1 MNRIA
6 IGLLKALSPV
16 FFFVSSTLAQKGYIY
31 VHVSAL
37 NEESSPDFQFTMN
50 GGPTIIPDF
59 YLNDQPFVPG
69 RIYDIGTSHGITANG
84 LGDGELWASLEAS
97 GEIYHRI
104 AGSSQWTATGFT
116 GTSLDGA
123 GPGQFVDVDAN
134 GNAYFFDGS
143 NQQVIYTAAAHGGL
157 KATDIT
163 YGEGRIAIVTD
174 DGSIWKNDGVSA
186 PYTDAWTI
194 LAPTGTGASRLDMLP
209 SSGQIVYYC
218 TSGTVFTLPFT
229 GGIAT
234 NIGSPG
240 TTDVAVDDDGTIYAN
255 GNKWGGGLT
264 WIPDATAY
272 TFFNHMTAGPA
283 GQAWCTS
290 AASNAAGT
298 IYTRTPQSIW
308 IDDERPRLPYKGNAV
323 ILPVDAGS
331 YTLSAVTPVG
341 WSLESITLYDPTNNS
356 TVAVS
361 TAQSTIN
368 VAAGE
373 VVHVIARGA
382 LLTPIAISQACGV
395 ISTEDFGTASTAPV
409 VTTSYHYQNN
419 NNIGDGY
426 YAIATADN
434 AGTLT
439 DHTTGTGNM
448 MLVNGAAQKEAFYRK
463 RLTNLLPGQP
473 YKLNFWIANINPTAP
488 VKPEILA
495 GLTGTDGVVISSFST
510 GAVTSSSWTAY
521 TFTFNAPGNTA
532 DIFLQ
537 NNANGSNGNDLA
549 LDDISIIPMAGV
561 LPSSTLTPATPGICA
576 GTSCTIANSTPGG
589 VWTTNNPIAAT
600 VDATGKIIAVSEGYA
615 DITYT
620 VTDATGCLATAI
632 TTMTIYARPTVTATV
647 GSNSICTGDS
657 VTLSATAANTLPP
670 YIYQWS
676 SSPATGGAITDDKA
690 QNTTAA
696 PSIAGSSFT
705 YIVAAIDGRGCTSSA
720 ATDVV
725 TINTPPVATI
735 TYPADLCAAGIAVVA
750 RTGTTGGTYSGT
762 AGLSIDATTG
772 TIDLQKSTAGA
783 HTITYT
789 FNDGQC
795 TGTATA
801 DINIHGLPLIAAITG
816 GPVVCEGQKITLNNT
831 TAAGAWSSDNITIA
845 TIDATGTVSGIS
857 AGTAVV
863 TYTVTDNYGCTN
875 TTDINITVNALPK
888 ATIAYG
894 RAVYCFTG
902 TADVIQAGTTG
913 GTFSAGAGLAIDA
926 QTGRLDLSASSPG
939 MYTVNYTFTN
949 GACANSAT
957 TTVTIEGKPVVAPI
971 TGNNMICVDSH
982 GTTLSSA
989 TIGGTWS
996 SSDNNVLVVD
1006 AMGHATGTGPGTAIV
1021 IYEITS
1027 ASGCTNKTDFTMVVP
1042 PLPTFTAV
1050 TTPATCSYGS
1060 DGSIVVQAP
1069 GNGYKYALMEA
1080 GDWKTEN
1087 TFSNLAAGDY
1097 NVQVMDE
1104 KGCISAPEIVTVTAP
1119 APIGLIVTPK
1129 DITCHGENSGSL
1141 SLNAVGGTP
1150 PYRIAWS
1157 TGASS
1162 IKITNL
1168 PAGDYSVTVTDKNGC
1183 TSSIN
1188 VKLTELFPVFLVDD
1202 PVKQDGGLLTIAGK
1216 AMPRADILVTYPD
1229 GSFTT
1234 THTDGKGNFSTLS
1247 PAVVG
1252 TGIIT
1257 ITVTDPFTK
1266 GTCTK
1271 SIKYNN
1277 STVADLSIIKSIT
1290 IADAPTIG
1298 DEATFTITVNNKGL
1312 DHATQVIVTDD
1323 ISNML
1328 EDVVNI
1334 TTTGGNTTFNT
1345 RTRQVVWNID
1355 TVYVNKPL
1363 QLSFTTRIT
1372 RGGWLENTAIVSGQ
1386 EPDPDQDNNT
1396 ASIKPVEVSPDLY
1409 IPNVVTA
1416 NGDGK
1421 NDYFMVRGIEQYPG
1435 SVLEIYNRWGNQVYY
1450 SGNYSNNWGGA
1461 GLSAGIYYYVL
1472 KINMSRT
1479 VKVYKGYIEL
1489 IQK

>member
-6 IGLLKALSPV
+6 IGLLKTLSPV
-16 FFFVSSTLAQKGYIY
+16 FFFVSSALAQKGYIY

-50 GGPTIIPDF
+50 GGPTIVPDF
-59 YLNDQPFVPG
+59 YLNDQSFVPDHA
-69 RIYDIGTSHGITANG
+69 YDIGASHGITANG
-84 LGDGELWASLEAS
+84 MGDGELWASLETS

-104 AGSSQWTATGFT
+104 AGSSQWTSTGLT

-123 GPGQFVDVDAN
+123 GPGQFVSVDAN

-163 YGEGRIAIVTD
+163 YGEGRIAIVAD

-194 LAPTGTGASRLDMLP
+194 LIPSGTGASRLDMLP

-218 TSGTVFTLPFT
+218 SSGAVFTLPFT
-229 GGIAT
+229 GGTAT

-255 GNKWGGGLT
+255 GDKWGGGTT

-272 TFFNHMTAGPA
+272 TFFNHITAGPA

-290 AASNAAGT
+290 AATNAAGT
-298 IYTRTPQSIW
+298 IYTRTSQGIW
-308 IDDERPRLPYKGNAV
+308 IDDERPRLPYKSNAV
-323 ILPVDAGS
+323 VLPVDAGS
-331 YTLSAVTPVG
+331 YILSAVIPVG
-341 WSLESITLYDPTNNS
+341 WSLESITLYDPTSNS
-356 TVAVS
+356 TTSVS

-368 VAAGE
+368 VTAGE
-373 VVHVIARGA
+373 VVHVVVREA
-382 LLTPIAISQACGV
+382 LLAPIAVSQACGV

-426 YAIATADN
+426 YTIATADN

-448 MLVNGAAQKEAFYRK
+448 LLVNGTAQKETFYRK

-473 YKLNFWIANINPTAP
+473 YKLSFWVANINPAAP

-510 GAVTSSSWTAY
+510 GAVSSSSWTAY

-576 GTSCTIANSTPGG
+576 GTSCTIANTTPGG
-589 VWTTNNPIAAT
+589 VWSTNNPTAAT
-600 VDATGKIIAVSEGYA
+600 VDATGKIMAVSEGYA

-632 TTMTIYARPTVTATV
+632 TTMTIYARPVVTATA
-647 GSNSICTGDS
+647 GNTSICTGDS
-657 VTLSATAANTLPP
+657 VTLSATAANTLSP
-670 YIYQWS
+670 YTYQWS
-676 SSPATGGAITDDKA
+676 SSPVTGGAITDDKA
-690 QNTTAA
+690 QNTTAV
-696 PSIAGSSFT
+696 PSLAGSSYT
-705 YIVAAIDGRGCTSSA
+705 YIVAAVDGRGCTSSA

-725 TINTPPVATI
+725 TVNVPPVATI
-735 TYPADLCAAGIAVVA
+735 SYPADLCATGIAMVTQ
-750 RTGTTGGTYSGT
+750 TGTTGGTYSGT
-762 AGLSIDATTG
+762 AGLNIDPATG
-772 TIDLQKSTAGA
+772 TIDLQNSTAGM
-783 HTITYT
+783 HTVTYT
-789 FNDGQC
+789 FTDGQC
-795 TGTATA
+795 TATITAT
-801 DINIHGLPLIAAITG
+801 INIHGLPLISAISGATE
-816 GPVVCEGQKITLNNT
+816 VCEGQQIGLSNA
-831 TAAGAWSSDNITIA
+831 TAAGTWSSDNTAIA
-845 TIDATGTVSGIS
+845 TVDAAGTVTGIS
-857 AGTAVV
+857 AGTVSVV
-863 TYTVTDNYGCTN
+863 YSVTDNYGCTSS
-875 TTDINITVNALPK
+875 TDTSITVNALPT

-902 TADVIQAGTTG
+902 TADVIQTGITG
-913 GTFSAGAGLAIDA
+913 GIFSATAGLVVDA
-926 QTGRLDLSASSPG
+926 QTGRLDLGASAPG
-939 MYTVNYTFTN
+939 VYTVSYFFKN
-949 GACANSAT
+949 GTCSNSTT
-957 TTVTIEGKPVVAPI
+957 TTVTIEGKPFVAPI
-971 TGNNMICVDSH
+971 SGNNMICIDNP

-989 TIGGTWS
+989 TGGGTWS
-996 SSDNNVLVVD
+996 SSDNSVLLVD
-1006 AMGHATGTGPGTAIV
+1006 PAGHAKGIAPGTAVV
-1021 IYEITS
+1021 IYEVTS
-1027 ASGCTNKTDFTMVVP
+1027 PSGCTNTTDFTMVVP
-1042 PLPTFTAV
+1042 PLPTFSASS
-1050 TTPATCSYGS
+1050 TPATCSNSS
-1060 DGSIVVQAP
+1060 DGGITVQPP
-1069 GNGYKYALMEA
+1069 GSGYQYALNGNWGTA
-1080 GDWKTEN
+1080 N
-1087 TFSNLAAGDY
+1087 TFSSLNGGDY
-1097 NVQVMDE
+1097 SVQVMNE
-1104 KGCISAPEIVTVTAP
+1104 KGCISAPDTITVVAP

-1129 DITCHGENSGSL
+1129 DVTCHGENSGSL

-1162 IKITNL
+1162 TKISNL

-1202 PVKQDGGLLTIAGK
+1202 PVKQDGGLLTITGK

-1229 GSFTT
+1229 GSMTT

-1247 PAVVG
+1247 PGVVA

-1277 STVADLSIIKSIT
+1277 STVADLSIIKSIA

-1386 EPDPDQDNNT
+1386 EPDPDQDNNK

-1435 SVLEIYNRWGNQVYY
+1435 SVLEVYNRWGNQVYY